1 RQWSP
6 QRCIVVSA
14 WSASSKS
21 QCGECKPRASDFR
34 TYVEN
39 RTRHSDDLSRK
50 QIRVYQLYSRTSG
63 KHVQVLGQR
72 ISANGEDGGQYA
84 LLVVETDTFGSH
96 VRIKGKE
103 TGHYICMNKR
113 GKILGKVKNARKFH
127 IVWMS
132 SIVSQYIIHFMAI
145 RGMLT
150 VSKLEV
156 LENNYTALVSAKYK
170 GWYLGFTRK
179 GRPRKGSKTQQN
191 QREVHF
197 MKRLPKDKGDHHR
210 PFKYTTVT
218 KRTKRGRH
226 HRDS

>member
-1 RQWSP
+1 IIYAGAAILYLALSFRLF
-6 QRCIVVSA
+6 R
-14 WSASSKS
+14 
-21 QCGECKPRASDFR
+21 ECKPRASDFR

-113 GKILGKVKNARKFH
+113 GKILGKLNGKNRECVF
-127 IVWMS
+127 VE
-132 SIVSQYIIHFMAI
+132 
-145 RGMLT
+145 
-150 VSKLEV
+150 EV